1 MAEAKKIKQEELET
15 IQKQQ
20 SELNDVLRNLGVL
33 EVQKN
38 LLIKNFDAKQK
49 EVDELKV
56 KLENTYGKVNINL
69 NDGTYSPIEEAEEEK
84 ESDK

>member
-20 SELNDVLRNLGVL
+20 SELNDILRNLGVL

-38 LLIKNFDAKQK
+38 ILIKNFDEKQK
-49 EVDELKV
+49 EVNEIKG

-69 NDGTYSPIEEAEEEK
+69 NDGTYSPIEEAEEKK

>member
-20 SELNDVLRNLGVL
+20 SELNDILRNLGGL

-38 LLIKNFDAKQK
+38 ILIKNFDEKQK
-49 EVDELKV
+49 EVNEIKG

-69 NDGTYSPIEEAEEEK
+69 NDGTYSPIEEAEEKK